1 MPTVRVTTEHTHV
14 AVLADEEEY
23 DGGQTSELPVVDYEF
38 VGSMYMFD
46 LADGTSR
53 SYGTGVVEEV
63 RPVDE

>member
-1 MPTVRVTTEHTHV
+1 MATEPTHV
-14 AVLADEEEY
+14 AVLATEEQY
-23 DGGQTSELPVVDYEF
+23 DGELTSELPVVDYEF

>member
-1 MPTVRVTTEHTHV
+1 MATEHTHI
-14 AVLADEEEY
+14 AVLTGEEEY
-23 DGGQTSELPVVDYEF
+23 AGEQTSELPVVDYEF

>member
-1 MPTVRVTTEHTHV
+1 VATEHTHV
-14 AVLADEEEY
+14 AVLTSEEEY
-23 DGGQTSELPVVDYEF
+23 DGERTSELPVVDYEF